1 MNANLRL
8 NFVLPLAA
16 LVVGLTGVAQA
27 DNTLETTKANGEV
40 ACGVSQGLPGFS
52 SVDDDGVWT
61 GIDVDVCRAA
71 AAAIFGDAT
80 MVRFR
85 PSSAKERFTALHAGE
100 FDVLSR
106 NTTWSLT
113 RDTAQSL
120 DFVAVNY
127 YDGQGFMV
135 RKDLGVTTAKELDG
149 ATVCINAGTTT
160 ELNAADYF
168 RTNGMGFE
176 AVTFEKSDEV
186 VAAYDSGRCDVW
198 TTDSS
203 ALYSNRIKLA
213 NPDEHMVLPEVIS
226 KEPLGPAV
234 RQGDDQWADVIRW
247 SFYAM
252 IAAEELGIT
261 SQNVDQMKSSAN
273 PEVQRLLGVSGTMGE
288 KLGVRDDWAY
298 QIIKQVGNYSE
309 SFERNLGESS
319 HLKISRGLNALW
331 TNGGLMY
338 TPPVR

>member
-1 MNANLRL
+1 MKAFLRHAIPA
-8 NFVLPLAA
+8 VTLALA
-16 LVVGLTGVAQA
+16 VTTGTAQA
-27 DNTLETTKANGEV
+27 NSTLATTKANGQV

-52 SVDDDGVWT
+52 SVDDSGNWT
-61 GIDVDVCRAA
+61 GIDVDVCRAI

-80 MVRFR
+80 KVRYR
-85 PSSAKERFTALHAGE
+85 PSSAKERFTALHSGE
-100 FDVLSR
+100 IDVLSR

-113 RDTAQSL
+113 RDTGQSL

-135 RKDLGVTTAKELDG
+135 RNDLGVTSAKQLDG

-168 RTNGMGFE
+168 RTNGMSFE

-198 TTDSS
+198 TTDASG
-203 ALYSNRIKLA
+203 LYSNRIKLRQPA
-213 NPDEHMVLPEVIS
+213 EHAVLPEIIS

-234 RQGDDQWADVIRW
+234 RQGDDQWADLVRW

-252 IAAEELGIT
+252 VAAEELGIT
-261 SQNVDQMKSSAN
+261 SQNVDEMKSSPN
-273 PEVQRLLGVSGTMGE
+273 PEVQRLLGVSGGMGN
-288 KLGVRDDWAY
+288 KLGVSNDWAY
-298 QIIKQVGNYSE
+298 NIIKQVGNYGE
-309 SFERNLGESS
+309 SFERNLGTNS

-331 TNGGLMY
+331 TDGGLMY
-338 TPPVR
+338 SPPVR

>member
-1 MNANLRL
+1 MLLRQTAFLLLTTILAGVSAGAANA
-8 NFVLPLAA
+8 AS
-16 LVVGLTGVAQA
+16 
-27 DNTLETTKANGEV
+27 TLETTKANGEM

-52 SVDDDGVWT
+52 SVDDQGVWT
-61 GIDVDVCRAA
+61 GIDVDVCRAVA
-71 AAAIFGDAT
+71 AGIFGDAGK
-80 MVRFR
+80 VRYR

-100 FDVLSR
+100 FDILSR

-135 RKDLGVTTAKELDG
+135 RKDLGVSSALELDG
-149 ATVCINAGTTT
+149 ATLCINAGTTT

-168 RTNGMGFE
+168 RTNGMAFE

-186 VAAYDSGRCDVW
+186 VAAYDSGRCDAW
-198 TTDSS
+198 TTDASG
-203 ALYSNRIKLA
+203 LYSNRIKLA
-213 NPDEHMVLPEVIS
+213 NPADHMVLPEIIS
-226 KEPLGPAV
+226 KEPLGPSV
-234 RQGDDQWADVIRW
+234 RQGDDQWADIVRW

-252 IAAEELGIT
+252 VAAEELGIT
-261 SQNVDQMKSSAN
+261 AANVDEMKSSPN
-273 PEVQRLLGVSGTMGE
+273 PEIQRLLGVSGSMGE
-288 KLGVRDDWAY
+288 KLGLRDDWAY
-298 QIIKQVGNYSE
+298 QIIKQVGNYGE
-309 SFERNLGESS
+309 SFERNLGENS

-331 TNGGLMY
+331 TQGGLMY